1 MYQIMVMVIGN
12 DNVSNNGTGNGNAYQ
27 RLNNKFLDKLKLFR
41 LWSIDLCLFSGTWVV
56 MFICR

>member
-1 MYQIMVMVIGN
+1 MVMVIGN
-12 DNVSNNGTGNGNAYQ
+12 DNLSNNGNGNGNAYQ

-56 MFICR
+56 LFICR

>member
-12 DNVSNNGTGNGNAYQ
+12 ENVSNNGNGNAYQ

-41 LWSIDLCLFSGTWVV
+41 LWSIDLCLFSSTWVV

>member
-1 MYQIMVMVIGN
+1 MVIGN
-12 DNVSNNGTGNGNAYQ
+12 DNVSNNVNGNAYQ

-41 LWSIDLCLFSGTWVV
+41 LWSTDLCLFSGTWVV

>member
-1 MYQIMVMVIGN
+1 MVIGN
-12 DNVSNNGTGNGNAYQ
+12 DNVSNNGNGNAYQ

>member
-12 DNVSNNGTGNGNAYQ
+12 DNVSNNVNGNAYQ

-41 LWSIDLCLFSGTWVV
+41 LWSTDLCLFSGTWVV